1 MEAFPMQHDLIR
13 RQAMLK
19 QTILFQATL
28 SYCLFRLPMTMN
40 TSYAFFA
47 NQLRRALGL
56 AYIYYKPSNMM
67 TAISHHVYQSC
78 NYCVTIKS
86 FRMGAVIIT
95 GNLTRD
101 H

>member
-1 MEAFPMQHDLIR
+1 MQHDLIR

-28 SYCLFRLPMTMN
+28 SYCLFRLPMTM
-40 TSYAFFA
+40 
-47 NQLRRALGL
+47 
-56 AYIYYKPSNMM
+56 
-67 TAISHHVYQSC
+67 SC